1 MRESRFL
8 GARECMVSVKIF
20 HDYANRK
27 RDKRDKCDSKNKEVS
42 SMVAAPLFI
51 LTIYR
56 FHGLPITRILSSIV
70 VYHASEAGF

>member
-8 GARECMVSVKIF
+8 GARERTVSVKIF
-20 HDYANRK
+20 HDYANR
-27 RDKRDKCDSKNKEVS
+27 KRDKCDSKNKEVS

-56 FHGLPITRILSSIV
+56 FHGLPITRILSSMV
-70 VYHASEAGF
+70 VNHALVTGF

>member
-27 RDKRDKCDSKNKEVS
+27 RDKRDRRDSKNKGVS

-56 FHGLPITRILSSIV
+56 FHSLPITRILSNMV
-70 VYHASEAGF
+70 VNHALVTGF